1 MCVKMKISVVVPVY
15 NADRY
20 LQNCFKSLT
29 EQTLWI
35 QGGDQ
40 MELIF
45 VDDASAD
52 NSLNSLTEFRN
63 TSPERIT
70 VISLKQ
76 NRGPGGARNAGMAV
90 AQGEYIAFMD
100 CDDLIKPAM
109 YESMYQKAAGEPEQP
124 DLVDSGVENEADGTI
139 RFYTA
144 KDVTGFSDVQKKSTQ
159 LLSVGYVWSRIYRR
173 KFLEENRIIF
183 RENAVMEDQDFLSE
197 VIVRAEYITVVD
209 SVFYEYRNVP
219 DSASKRDAES
229 DFFASTLATIQ
240 ATYSRLRDIP
250 CYEGVRMAVEYTF
263 WQLCLL
269 NLQTIEAY
277 ADNLIIDENMKS
289 RMLKILLQVMK
300 KYTDISVENNIY
312 VQKLMPLA
320 DQKKIQMDLF

>member
-1 MCVKMKISVVVPVY
+1 MKISVVVPVY

-52 NSLNSLTEFRN
+52 NSLNSLTEFRD

-70 VISLKQ
+70 VIGLKQ

-109 YESMYQKAAGEPEQP
+109 YESM
-124 DLVDSGVENEADGTI
+124 
-139 RFYTA
+139 
-144 KDVTGFSDVQKKSTQ
+144 
-159 LLSVGYVWSRIYRR
+159 
-173 KFLEENRIIF
+173 
-183 RENAVMEDQDFLSE
+183 
-197 VIVRAEYITVVD
+197 
-209 SVFYEYRNVP
+209 
-219 DSASKRDAES
+219 
-229 DFFASTLATIQ
+229 
-240 ATYSRLRDIP
+240 
-250 CYEGVRMAVEYTF
+250 
-263 WQLCLL
+263 
-269 NLQTIEAY
+269 
-277 ADNLIIDENMKS
+277 
-289 RMLKILLQVMK
+289 
-300 KYTDISVENNIY
+300 
-312 VQKLMPLA
+312 
-320 DQKKIQMDLF
+320 